1 MKPHLIEW
9 LNELRAL
16 DSSANLL
23 SIINEV
29 EFTFLESHAADDQ
42 QMRVRTIVLLQHI
55 KKIL

>member
-23 SIINEV
+23 TTIDEV

-42 QMRVRTIVLLQHI
+42 QLRMRVLILLRHL

>member
-23 SIINEV
+23 TTINEV

-42 QMRVRTIVLLQHI
+42 HLRVRTIVLLQHI